1 MNSNIRIAQ
10 KMKGETKIKWK
21 NFMNRNKYNRN
32 HKSNLK
38 SINNIQFLCLTLQNK
53 KNHSRI
59 KIKINSNL
67 N

>member
-1 MNSNIRIAQ
+1 MN
-10 KMKGETKIKWK
+10 GLTKIEWK
-21 NFMNRNKYNRN
+21 NFMNRNKYNSN

-53 KNHSRI
+53 INHSR
-59 KIKINSNL
+59 IKINSNL